1 MAGIRM
7 LAIFNAL
14 ILDLVDDDGY
24 QLTESIDDGIF
35 LLMNDELI

>member
-1 MAGIRM
+1 M